1 MTNIISFQKPGIT
14 RITAAFF
21 AAFALCDIGSIHPAD
36 IFSVLI
42 FAGMLLLF
50 SPTLTQR
57 LTNIGAAS
65 SVLPRHFYPICR
77 LLAVLYTLFY
87 AAAKHAELSGSF
99 DSRIFRLAFLA
110 AAVIGLYFIFFRFC
124 ELSMLFLASRQQR
137 RFAQNTLQQPDG
149 ACPVPPAISAAHA
162 LSRKQKLLCYFG
174 LLFCW
179 LFWFLYQFPGV
190 LTPDSIS
197 QFSQATG
204 LIPFNNHHPILHTLL
219 FSLFYHIGFFLTG
232 SINTGIAC
240 YVLFQ
245 MCTMAAI
252 ETYTLSLLARSGAS
266 RLWLILS
273 FCFWGLVPFHA
284 IFAVTVW
291 KDILFS
297 GFMLL
302 YLCFLY
308 ELLCNPDNRPG
319 IWAGLSLSGF
329 FVCTLRSN
337 GLYIFLFTLPFVLF
351 AFRRTWKKM
360 FAVQVGILLLSLII
374 TGPVYTACHVER
386 ASFTESLSIPLQQ
399 IACVVSNG
407 RQLSAEQE
415 MLIDDVVDTSLIPEY
430 YNPVISD
437 PIKALVSY
445 NHADAII
452 RNPSKYFTL
461 WIQLGISYPGDYL
474 QAFIDQTKG
483 YWFPAPAALR
493 TNEGISPNE
502 IGLSWP
508 HLLRGQF
515 PVKISE
521 ILLKLPDML
530 PVYGI
535 LWSIGAY
542 FWAVLYF
549 AAYQFLYG
557 QRRFLV
563 LFVPF
568 IGTVL
573 TLLLATPVASD
584 LRYAYPLILAAPFF
598 IALPYCRLQTSRLQ
612 K

>member
-1 MTNIISFQKPGIT
+1 MNCS
-14 RITAAFF
+14 
-21 AAFALCDIGSIHPAD
+21 
-36 IFSVLI
+36 
-42 FAGMLLLF
+42 
-50 SPTLTQR
+50 
-57 LTNIGAAS
+57 
-65 SVLPRHFYPICR
+65 
-77 LLAVLYTLFY
+77 
-87 AAAKHAELSGSF
+87 
-99 DSRIFRLAFLA
+99 
-110 AAVIGLYFIFFRFC
+110 
-124 ELSMLFLASRQQR
+124 
-137 RFAQNTLQQPDG
+137 
-149 ACPVPPAISAAHA
+149 
-162 LSRKQKLLCYFG
+162 
-174 LLFCW
+174 
-179 LFWFLYQFPGV
+179 
-190 LTPDSIS
+190 
-197 QFSQATG
+197 
-204 LIPFNNHHPILHTLL
+204 
-219 FSLFYHIGFFLTG
+219 
-232 SINTGIAC
+232 
-240 YVLFQ
+240 
-245 MCTMAAI
+245 
-252 ETYTLSLLARSGAS
+252 
-266 RLWLILS
+266 
-273 FCFWGLVPFHA
+273 
-284 IFAVTVW
+284 
-291 KDILFS
+291 
-297 GFMLL
+297 
-302 YLCFLY
+302 
-308 ELLCNPDNRPG
+308 CNPDNRPG

-329 FVCTLRSN
+329 FRLHPAFKRALYLPVHSPVCSVRIS
-337 GLYIFLFTLPFVLF
+337 PDME
-351 AFRRTWKKM
+351 KM
-360 FAVQVGILLLSLII
+360 FAVQVGILLLSLVI
-374 TGPVYTACHVER
+374 TGPVYTACHVEH

-407 RQLSAEQE
+407 RQLSPEQE

-445 NHADAII
+445 NHADAIL
-452 RNPSKYFTL
+452 RNPFKIFHPLDSARYFL
-461 WIQLGISYPGDYL
+461 PGRLSPGLYRSD
-474 QAFIDQTKG
+474 KG

-584 LRYAYPLILAAPFF
+584 LRYAYPLILAAPFSLRCR
-598 IALPYCRLQTSRLQ
+598 IAVFKPPVCKNEMGNVVKLTKSV